1 MKFLISII
9 LITGVFGLTF
19 SEPEKKVIKNSQ
31 IQMNNSEAEWLTES
45 DLNSKVEKQEKLVL
59 ADVLEVGMS
68 KYFYLVDGNRIRG
81 VITKIENQDCS
92 IETAEGILVVPMS
105 DILEETIDL
114 IKLDDTRYKGP
125 LLREDAESLLIRSR
139 YGDVTIM
146 KKEVLKMERYHGGKL
161 APAVES
167 RRTFDQGEDELI
179 SQFWD
184 SNAFILEPNTFLLT
198 PISLGYGFTDRFMI
212 STRWSSNF
220 NGDINLL
227 PKIRLWHKKE
237 STKESGFTLGLGI
250 HQEYPLQT
258 AISKFSHAFV
268 NAAGESL
275 NESSISDDAFYELYQ
290 DDDNVLFEGYLV
302 YSTKRKNPTGRGKV
316 GWSLGVKTSN
326 MINHLK
332 DIPVNVNGQ
341 EFTLSGDDK
350 YKIPIR
356 VYGLFHYDL
365 QKNIKFV
372 ASMAYDNSYRELE
385 FDKSTEDFFGNV
397 GDAFT
402 FDSFRGE
409 AAEFSFDFGFMY
421 AVNDNFRIG
430 VHFQQPYI
438 DFHWEFF
445 EF

>member
-1 MKFLISII
+1 MKHLISVI
-9 LITGVFGLTF
+9 LTVCIFGLTF
-19 SEPEKKVIKNSQ
+19 SETEKRINKNPQ
-31 IQMNNSEAEWLTES
+31 IETNNSESEWLSDT
-45 DLNSKVEKQEKLVL
+45 DLNPKVKKEEKLVL

-68 KYFYLVDGNRIRG
+68 KYFYLIDGNRIRG
-81 VITKIENQDCS
+81 VITKIENQNCS
-92 IETAEGILVVPMS
+92 IQTAEGILVVPMS

-125 LLREDAESLLIRSR
+125 LLREDSESLLIRSR

-198 PISLGYGFTDRFMI
+198 PISFGYGFTDRFMI

-290 DDDNVLFEGYLV
+290 DDDNILFEGYLV
-302 YSTKRKNPTGRGKV
+302 YSTKKKKSNRKR
-316 GWSLGVKTSN
+316 
-326 MINHLK
+326 
-332 DIPVNVNGQ
+332 
-341 EFTLSGDDK
+341 
-350 YKIPIR
+350 
-356 VYGLFHYDL
+356 
-365 QKNIKFV
+365 
-372 ASMAYDNSYRELE
+372 
-385 FDKSTEDFFGNV
+385 
-397 GDAFT
+397 
-402 FDSFRGE
+402 
-409 AAEFSFDFGFMY
+409 
-421 AVNDNFRIG
+421 
-430 VHFQQPYI
+430 
-438 DFHWEFF
+438 
-445 EF
+445 